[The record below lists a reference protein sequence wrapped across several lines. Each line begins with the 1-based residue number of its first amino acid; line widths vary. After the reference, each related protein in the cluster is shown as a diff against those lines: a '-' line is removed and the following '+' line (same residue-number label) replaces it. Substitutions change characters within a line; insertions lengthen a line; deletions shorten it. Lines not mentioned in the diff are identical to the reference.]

1 MVNEKDVSINSYS
14 NLLVIGITIVAS
26 FFSFL
31 YIGHK
36 SMWFDEAHSIF
47 FAKLPWREFWSILSN
62 KEANQGLYYVFLK
75 FWLVLGDSEFS
86 IRALSALFAIASIP
100 VLYALA
106 RRLFGV
112 RAGLIAALLIS
123 VNAFFI
129 EYAQEARSYSL
140 TLFLVI
146 LSSYLF
152 VRVIEDPSNKK
163 ILYGYI
169 CVSAIAV
176 YAHFFSA
183 FVLIAQMFSVPFLP
197 SNNLRT
203 RQLLFA
209 DLLITVLII
218 PIAFFIVT
226 KDTGQISWIPKP
238 SVYNLKRLFMDLSG
252 DAGTTGYITGFYLLS
267 CGIALTHALVTLF
280 TNRRSIDTWR
290 YAFIFFWFGIPIA
303 ITFGFSFIKPIFL
316 NKYLIVSLPGL
327 VLLAGIGISLIKDK
341 YCYAVLYI
349 LLIFLSINT
358 IFKDYYPKEKENFR
372 DSVSYIHSNAQH
384 GDGILIYLHY
394 TTIPFEYYW
403 QRLGPPR
410 NILDCAYPSKFGQYK
425 YLGYHSEL
433 TVPYLESL
441 KDKYERIWVYI
452 RKEGKSPGIDKDNN
466 FIISTL
472 SAYYKLKQEKKYHN
486 VLVLQFT
493 RS

>member
-1 MVNEKDVSINSYS
+1 MVDEKGSSILSYP
-14 NLLVIGITIVAS
+14 NNLVIGITIVAS

-36 SMWFDEAHSIF
+36 NIWFDEAYSIY
-47 FAKLPWREFWSILSN
+47 FAKLPWREFWSVLSCMD
-62 KEANQGLYYVFLK
+62 ANQGLYYAFLK

-86 IRALSALFAIASIP
+86 IRALSALFAVASIP

-112 RAGLIAALLIS
+112 RAGLIAALLFS

-163 ILYGYI
+163 LFYGYI

-176 YAHFFSA
+176 YSHFFA
-183 FVLIAQMFSVPFLP
+183 ALVLVAQMFSVPFLP

-218 PIAFFIVT
+218 PIGYFILT

-238 SVYNLKRLFMDLSG
+238 SVYHLKRFFMDLSG
-252 DAGTTGYITGFYLLS
+252 DVGTSGYITGFYLLS
-267 CGIALTHALVTLF
+267 CGIAFAHALVALF
-280 TNRRSIDTWR
+280 TNKRSIDTWR
-290 YAFIFFWFGIPIA
+290 YAFIFSWFGIPVA
-303 ITFGFSFIKPIFL
+303 ITFAFSFIKPIFI

-327 VLLAGIGISLIKDK
+327 VLLTGIGISLIKDK
-341 YCYAVLYI
+341 YCYSVLYI
-349 LLIFLSINT
+349 LLIFLSVNA

-372 DSVSYIHSNAQH
+372 DSVSYIYSNAQR
-384 GDGILIYLHY
+384 GDGILIYLHR
-394 TTIPFEYYW
+394 TMIPFEYYW

-410 NILDCAYPSKFGQYK
+410 NILYCAYPSQFGQYK

-433 TVPYLESL
+433 TIPYLESL
-441 KDKYERIWVYI
+441 KEQHERIWVFI
-452 RKEGKSPGIDKDNN
+452 RKEEKLPGIDKDNN

-472 SAYYKLKQEKKYHN
+472 SAYYKLKQEKNYFN
-486 VLVLQFT
+486 ILVLQFT
-493 RS
+493 KT